1 MGKDSSSVT
10 KMLEHAVWVLQEQL
24 RMFANEDEI
33 CISDIE
39 QLVYDL
45 RGELYSVSPKS
56 HIFSGGPPHLQ
67 NELCGAFRPGHFRGV
82 ATVEYYEGLIDFLDD
97 MVPCLDDLIEQYD
110 EGASQ

>member
-1 MGKDSSSVT
+1 MGKDSSTVT
-10 KMLEHAVWVLQEQL
+10 EMLEHAVWVLQEQL

-45 RGELYSVSPKS
+45 REELYGDSPKS
-56 HIFSGGPPHLQ
+56 YIFSGEPQ
-67 NELCGAFRPGHFRGV
+67 AVNSSGH
-82 ATVEYYEGLIDFLDD
+82 TVEYYKELIDFLDN
-97 MVPCLDDLIEQYD
+97 MVPGLDDLIEQYN

>member
-1 MGKDSSSVT
+1 MDKDNSSVT

-45 RGELYSVSPKS
+45 RGELYGASPKS
-56 HIFSGGPPHLQ
+56 HSFSGEPQ
-67 NELCGAFRPGHFRGV
+67 AVNNSGH
-82 ATVEYYEGLIDFLDD
+82 TVEYYEGLVDFLYD
-97 MVPCLDDLIEQYD
+97 MVPCLDDLIEQYN